1 MAMASL
7 TSGLLVRKGHARPS
21 SFKPSSTPFRFEND
35 DAVELLEETQRL
47 AAQSSTP
54 QPIKAPQQSKSKEAT
69 PVLTSVKTAKIKP
82 VVAKKAKSTAN
93 EAKVKTALVKS
104 SGASQEVARKTIR
117 IRQDLNVTL
126 RVLAARTGMSQ
137 KDIVESALVNYLEE
151 KREELDCI
159 CGADD
164 L

>member
-47 AAQSSTP
+47 AAQSSAP
-54 QPIKAPQQSKSKEAT
+54 QPNKAPIKAPVKAKEAA
-69 PVLTSVKTAKIKP
+69 PVLTSIKTDTKPTIAKTAK
-82 VVAKKAKSTAN
+82 AT
-93 EAKVKTALVKS
+93 KVKSVKVKS
-104 SGASQEVARKTIR
+104 DTAQEVARKTIR

-137 KDIVESALVNYLEE
+137 KDIVESALANYLEE
-151 KREELDCI
+151 KRLELDCI